1 MSEKLYYYGTTFTAV
16 GHYFFDITGGG
27 FYRPMYMDFDLIGDS
42 VEKLLIPTKV
52 GYSEC
57 HIWTNKNYSFTGIF
71 FNGSPCDK
79 RPNCRSVFFKIGA
92 MPEKALWDVINEN
105 TLACKIIQEII

>member
-1 MSEKLYYYGTTFTAV
+1 MSDKL
-16 GHYFFDITGGG
+16 
-27 FYRPMYMDFDLIGDS
+27 
-42 VEKLLIPTKV
+42 
-52 GYSEC
+52 GYSQY
-57 HIWTNKNYSFTGIF
+57 HLWAHDTYNFTGIF

-92 MPEKALWDVINEN
+92 MPENALWDVINEN

>member
-1 MSEKLYYYGTTFTAV
+1 MSEKLYYYGTTFIAV

-27 FYRPMYMDFDLIGDS
+27 FYRPVLSFDAINSDI
-42 VEKLLIPTKV
+42 EKLFTPTKV
-52 GYSEC
+52 GYSEY
-57 HIWTNKNYSFTGIF
+57 HMWTTQKYTFTGIF

-79 RPNCRSVFFKIGA
+79 RSNCRSVFFMLGA
-92 MPEKALWDVINEN
+92 MPENALWDVINKN